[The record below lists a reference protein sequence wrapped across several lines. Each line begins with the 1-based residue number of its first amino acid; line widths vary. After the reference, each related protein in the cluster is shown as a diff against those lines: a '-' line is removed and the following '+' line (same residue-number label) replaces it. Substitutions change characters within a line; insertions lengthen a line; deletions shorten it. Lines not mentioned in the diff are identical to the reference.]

1 MMVYGHENQLGSKCI
16 KWNANVSACGREW
29 VCGEINDEVENYCL
43 VNDAILQLQSRKYRD
58 KIATIIEKA
67 RADAAKS
74 GIIDKDPLFVYWD
87 MRNIK
92 VPTLHIRLGLGNELL
107 YAIRDFIR
115 NYVEIDLDE
124 IIGRCASHIARGGG
138 WFER

>member
-1 MMVYGHENQLGSKCI
+1 M
-16 KWNANVSACGREW
+16 
-29 VCGEINDEVENYCL
+29 ENYCL
-43 VNDAILQLQSRKYRD
+43 VNDATLQLQSRKYRD

-92 VPTLHIRLGLGNELL
+92 VSTLLIRLGLGNELL

-138 WFER
+138 